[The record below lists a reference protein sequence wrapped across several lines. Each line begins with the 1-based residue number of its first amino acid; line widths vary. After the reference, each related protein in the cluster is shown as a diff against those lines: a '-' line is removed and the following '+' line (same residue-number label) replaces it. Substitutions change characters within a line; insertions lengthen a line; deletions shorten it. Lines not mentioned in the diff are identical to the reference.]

1 MPASPER
8 HLNIDSRIGRW
19 IVGLATAAVAG
30 LLLWFGLR
38 WERGETDMM
47 AQTAPAAGSAVGS
60 PDDLVPP
67 GDMVPPD
74 EDGPAAPPA
83 PDASDRTTTDVIP
96 PEEP

>member
-1 MPASPER
+1 MAASPER
-8 HLNIDSRIGRW
+8 RLNIDSRIGRW
-19 IVGLATAAVAG
+19 VIGLATAAVAG

-74 EDGPAAPPA
+74 DEGSAAPPA
-83 PDASDRTTTDVIP
+83 PDPSDRTTTDVIP

>member
-1 MPASPER
+1 
-8 HLNIDSRIGRW
+8 
-19 IVGLATAAVAG
+19 LATAAAAG

-38 WERGETDMM
+38 WERDETDMM
-47 AQTAPAAGSAVGS
+47 AQTSPAAGSALGS

-74 EDGPAAPPA
+74 EDSSAPPPA
-83 PDASDRTTTDVIP
+83 PDPSDRTTNDVIP